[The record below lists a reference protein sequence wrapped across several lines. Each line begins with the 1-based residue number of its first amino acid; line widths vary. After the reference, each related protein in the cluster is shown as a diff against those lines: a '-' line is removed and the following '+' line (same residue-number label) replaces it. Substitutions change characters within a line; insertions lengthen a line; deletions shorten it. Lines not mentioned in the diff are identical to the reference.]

1 MHKKD
6 MISRLIETV
15 PGISSSPKLED
26 GSRVAVM
33 GAGPAGSFF
42 AYFLLDIA
50 QRVGLSL
57 QVDLYEPRDFSQ
69 PGPASCNMDAGIISE
84 SLVQHLAAEGINLP
98 PSVIQ
103 QGIDSYVLHMD
114 VGSVRIET
122 PIQEKRIASVYRGAG
137 PKGSE
142 QTGTVGFDAFCLSMA
157 LQKGAR
163 LVSQRVEEVSRA
175 DSGLLIRTR
184 GRSPEKYDLL
194 AVATGVNTNALR
206 LFTPLEPG
214 FRPPVTVRS
223 MLREYWLGAEA
234 VEEYLGSS
242 FHVFL
247 LDLPGL
253 DFAGI
258 VPKGDRATVCFLGD
272 DISEEVFAAFLD
284 SPQVRQCMP
293 PGWEPG
299 QYICH
304 CMPRMQI
311 GGAIQPFAER
321 MVFVGDSGVSRL
333 YKDGIGAAYRTA
345 KAAARTAIFYGI
357 GRDDFQAHFW
367 PICRA
372 IADDNRFGKI
382 IFAASRQVQHR
393 GFARR
398 GLRQMIIGEQ
408 GKPARRRRASSIL
421 WDTFT
426 GSAPYRDIFQRT
438 LHPAYIAEFIGHLA
452 VSALEGD
459 GHRNSLH
466 RWHLP
471 MFAWLARK
479 RSIGN

>member
-1 MHKKD
+1 MRKKD
-6 MISRLIETV
+6 MISRLTETA
-15 PGISSSPKLED
+15 PAISSSPKLED
-26 GSRVAVM
+26 GSKVVVIVAV
-33 GAGPAGSFF
+33 PAGSFF
-42 AYFLLDIA
+42 AYFLLDMA
-50 QRVGLSL
+50 QRMGMSL
-57 QVDLYEPRDFSQ
+57 QVDLYEPHDFSR
-69 PGPASCNMDAGIISE
+69 PGPAGCNMDAGIISE

-137 PKGSE
+137 PAGSA
-142 QTGTVGFDAFCLSMA
+142 QTSTVGFDAFCLSMA

-163 LVSQRVEEVSRA
+163 LVPQRVEEVSHA
-175 DSGLLIRTR
+175 NTGLHIRTR
-184 GRSPEKYDLL
+184 GSSPVIYDLL

-206 LFTPLEPG
+206 LFPPLEAG

-223 MLREYWLGAEA
+223 MVREYRLGAE
-234 VEEYLGSS
+234 VVDRYLGSA

-258 VPKGDRATVCFLGD
+258 VPKGDHATVCFLGD
-272 DISEEVFAAFLD
+272 DISEEIFAAFLD

-299 QYICH
+299 QYICR

-367 PICRA
+367 PVCRA
-372 IADDNRFGKI
+372 IANDNRFGKI
-382 IFAASRQVQHR
+382 IFASSRQVQHR

-398 GLRQMIIGEQ
+398 GLRQMIIAEQ
-408 GKPARRRRASSIL
+408 GKPAGRRRASSIL

-426 GSAPYRDIFQRT
+426 GSAPYRDIFQRS
-438 LHPAYIAEFIGHLA
+438 LHPAYLAGFICHLA
-452 VSALEGD
+452 LSALRGD
-459 GHRNSLH
+459 GHWNRL
-466 RWHLP
+466 RRRHLLL
-471 MFAWLARK
+471 FTRLARR

>member
-1 MHKKD
+1 MRKKD
-6 MISRLIETV
+6 MISHLTESA
-15 PGISSSPKLED
+15 PNISSSPKLVD

-42 AYFLLDIA
+42 AYFLLDLA
-50 QRVGLSL
+50 QRVRLSL
-57 QVDLYEPRDFSQ
+57 QVDLYEPRDFSR

-114 VGSVRIET
+114 VGSVRIEA

-137 PKGSE
+137 PMGSL

-163 LVSQRVEEVSRA
+163 LVPQRVEEVSRA
-175 DSGLLIRTR
+175 DTSLLIRTR
-184 GRSPEKYDLL
+184 GRSPVKYDLL

-206 LFTPLEPG
+206 LFSSLEPR
-214 FRPPVTVRS
+214 FHPPVTVRS
-223 MLREYWLGAEA
+223 MVREYWLGAEV

-258 VPKGDRATVCFLGD
+258 VPKGDHATVCFLGN

-345 KAAARTAIFYGI
+345 KAAARTVIFYGI
-357 GRDDFQAHFW
+357 GHDDFQAHFW
-367 PICRA
+367 PVCRA
-372 IADDNRFGKI
+372 ITDDNRFGKI
-382 IFAASRQVQHR
+382 IFAASRQIQHR

-408 GKPARRRRASSIL
+408 GKPAGRRRASSIL

-438 LHPAYIAEFIGHLA
+438 LHPAYLAGFIRYLA
-452 VSALEGD
+452 VSALQGD
-459 GHRNSLH
+459 GHWNRLH
-466 RWHLP
+466 TRQLP
-471 MFAWLARK
+471 LFTRLARG
-479 RSIGN
+479 RSTGD